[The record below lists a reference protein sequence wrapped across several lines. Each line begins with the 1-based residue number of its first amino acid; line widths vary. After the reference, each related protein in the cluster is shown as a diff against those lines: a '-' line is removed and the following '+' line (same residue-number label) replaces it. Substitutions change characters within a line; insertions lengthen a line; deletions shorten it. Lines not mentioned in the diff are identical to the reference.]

1 MRRLIDSLL
10 SKWATAPRR
19 KPLIIR
25 GARQVG
31 KTFSVQ
37 ALGRARFQETVAI
50 DLERNR
56 DWHRVFNGNLDTRR
70 ILSELE
76 VLAGKKIKPGRTL
89 LFLDEIQA
97 CPRAITAL
105 RYFYEESPELH
116 VIAAGS
122 LLEFALGAISV
133 PVGRVQYLEM
143 HPMTFA
149 EYLWA
154 IGNAAAADTVQG
166 SPRLLPETTHCFLLE
181 ELKRY
186 CFIGGMPE
194 SVLAYVNGRSIQ
206 EAFDVQK
213 ELCETYRQDFTKY
226 APRSDPRCLDDVLL
240 ASARSVGQQIK
251 YTRLTESFSGPTV
264 KHAFDLL
271 CKARVIKKVPSC
283 DPSGLPLGASASSK
297 RFKAILVDI
306 GMWQHLSGM
315 KSAAEYTQDDLL
327 NIYRGAMA
335 EQFVGQEMMA
345 SQDSELCYWAREV
358 RGSTAEV
365 DYLAVVDGSL
375 RAVEVKSGVAGKLK
389 SLHLLLKS
397 YPNVEGGMV
406 FSSGPYARLP
416 QQKLTFLPL
425 YWASSATRG
434 APPA

>member
-1 MRRLIDSLL
+1 MRRLIDPLL
-10 SKWATAPRR
+10 SKWATSPRR
-19 KPLIIR
+19 KPLVIR

-37 ALGRARFQETVAI
+37 AMGREQFQETVAI

-56 DWHRVFNGNLDTRR
+56 DWHRVFDGNLDARR

-76 VLAGKKIKPGRTL
+76 VLTGKKIKPGRTL

-97 CPRAITAL
+97 CPRAIMAL

-122 LLEFALGAISV
+122 LLEFALGEISV

-154 IGNAAAADTVQG
+154 IGNDAAADTVQG
-166 SPRLLPETTHCFLLE
+166 KPQLLPETTHRFLLE

-186 CFIGGMPE
+186 CFVGGMPE
-194 SVLAYVNGRSIQ
+194 SILAYVNGKSMQ

-226 APRSDPRCLDDVLL
+226 ALRSDPRCLDEVFL
-240 ASARSVGQQIK
+240 AVAQNVGQQIK
-251 YTRLTESFSGPTV
+251 YTRLAESFSGPTI
-264 KHAFDLL
+264 KNAFDLL
-271 CKARVIKKVPSC
+271 CKARVIKKIPSC

-297 RFKAILVDI
+297 RFKAILVDV

-315 KSAAEYTQDDLL
+315 KSAAEYAKEGLL

-335 EQFVGQEMMA
+335 EQFVGQEMMV
-345 SQDSELCYWAREV
+345 SQDSELYYWAREA

-365 DYLAVVDGSL
+365 DYLAVVDGAI
-375 RAVEVKSGVAGKLK
+375 RAVEVKSGAAGKLK
-389 SLHLLLKS
+389 SLHLLLES
-397 YPNVEGGMV
+397 YPNVKDGLV
-406 FSSGPYARLP
+406 FSSGPYGQLP

-425 YWASSATRG
+425 YWVSSATRI
-434 APPA
+434 APQV